1 MPYFAVIVAELPAS
15 ERDIIGLSMIS
26 TGQFVNGIWMGTV
39 LLVLGLIPD
48 MMQNLANAMAEFA
61 HALQFRE
68 SFRLNPRIQIRQPR
82 WFASIGAGMIV
93 VTILAYF
100 AG

>member
-1 MPYFAVIVAELPAS
+1 MIS
-15 ERDIIGLSMIS
+15 LSMIN
-26 TGQFVNGIWMGTV
+26 TLQLVNGIWMGTV

-48 MMQNLANAMAEFA
+48 IMQNLANAIADFE
-61 HALQFRE
+61 HALQFRA
-68 SFRLNPRIQIRQPR
+68 SIRLNPRIQIRQPR
-82 WFASIGAGMIV
+82 WLAPIGAGMIV